1 MKVVLPIISFIGLA
15 LVIGAPIVYLVG
27 SLDKDLM
34 KHLML
39 AGTILWFA
47 SVPFWMGK
55 KKA

>member
-1 MKVVLPIISFIGLA
+1 MRILLPIISFIGLA
-15 LVIGAPIVYLVG
+15 LVIGAPLVYLVG
-27 SLDKDLM
+27 SLEKDLM

-55 KKA
+55 EKA

>member
-1 MKVVLPIISFIGLA
+1 MKVLLPVISFIGLA
-15 LVIGAPIVYLVG
+15 LVIGPALVYLAG